1 MTGSIWGTHF
11 TDLVQIRLKEHEYV
25 VCVSTLIVYWT
36 SIVGDF
42 GIIWPNKA
50 DITEIL
56 FQVAFLSITITLTLA
71 YTSIHNNK

>member
-11 TDLVQIRLKEHEYV
+11 IDLVQIRLKEHEYV

-42 GIIWPNKA
+42 GIIM
-50 DITEIL
+50 
-56 FQVAFLSITITLTLA
+56 
-71 YTSIHNNK
+71 Y